1 MAGKTG
7 LSPKQQRFVE
17 EYVVD
22 LNATQ
27 AAIRA
32 GYSPKTAEQQG
43 PRLLGNVRVAAAIEK
58 AKAKV
63 TAKTE
68 ITAERVL
75 AELARIGFMDPRKLF
90 TEGGNL
96 RSIHDLPD
104 EIAACISSIE
114 VIAKPAVDE
123 DGERTVEHVHK
134 IRLWDK
140 RGALDLLGR
149 YLALFVERKQ
159 VDVRQ
164 TVEHIAV
171 QDTARWLGET
181 LADGAGSAPAEP
193 RTH

>member
-1 MAGKTG
+1 MKLT
-7 LSPKQQRFVE
+7 PKQQRFVE

-27 AAIRA
+27 AALRA
-32 GYSPKTAEQQG
+32 GYSKKTAYAIGAENLRKPQI
-43 PRLLGNVRVAAAIEK
+43 AAAIEK
-58 AKAKV
+58 ARAKLAGKA
-63 TAKTE
+63 E

-75 AELARIGFMDPRKLF
+75 TELARLGFMDPRKLF
-90 TEGGNL
+90 TESGNL

-104 EIAACISSIE
+104 EVAACIASVE
-114 VIAKPAVDE
+114 VVTKPGVDE
-123 DGERTVEHVHK
+123 DGEKTVERVHK
-134 IRLWDK
+134 IRFWDK

-149 YLALFVERKQ
+149 HLALFVERKQ
-159 VDVRQ
+159 IDVRQ
-164 TVEHIAV
+164 TIEHIAV